1 MSCQLVHKIPA
12 IAIVLGALFPFR
24 SWTQPSNK
32 PAATT
37 QVPAPSGTVA
47 TTPSGYM
54 SGGVSPLVNYV
65 RERDAMGR
73 ITDTITFA
81 AAAYTDV
88 KESTSFFDGLG
99 RPLQTVVRQITPGSQ
114 P

>member
-1 MSCQLVHKIPA
+1 MSNMRYA
-12 IAIVLGALFPFR
+12 IIVLIVWSIGISLTGNA
-24 SWTQPSNK
+24 QAPSNK
-32 PAATT
+32 PATTT

-54 SGGVSPLVNYV
+54 SGGQSPLVNYV